1 MFLCQFAGLPESN
14 DVRDIFRPPSSPLF
28 LMAANQ
34 EGRKLCPLPD
44 IEDTDSFR
52 RMEFMARDG
61 KHIHLRFFHIERNL
75 ACRLNR
81 IGVKRNSPRLYNFTN
96 FFDEI
101 AIEAALKLREKF
113 GGKVTVLTAD
123 NKKAD
128 ALRRGIAMGSDDA
141 IQITDPALEG
151 SDEFAIAKALA
162 ADLKDK
168 PFDLIL
174 AGRQA
179 MDDDA
184 GIVGPAVAE
193 ALGIP
198 HVNTII
204 GLEMDEPNKEAR
216 VIREVEGGKE
226 ILTCPLPALFT
237 CQKGLNTPRIPQV
250 MNVMKA
256 MKAQIKKV
264 DLAALGLS
272 PIDVGGQALK
282 IKVQKYFSPPKRPPV
297 KMIREDFPDNVKVLV
312 KLLKE
317 EAKVI

>member
-1 MFLCQFAGLPESN
+1 MEIYVLVKQVPDPEAIVKVKS
-14 DVRDIFRPPSSPLF
+14 DSEL
-28 LMAANQ
+28 
-34 EGRKLCPLPD
+34 E
-44 IEDTDSFR
+44 IEN
-52 RMEFMARDG
+52 
-61 KHIHLRFFHIERNL
+61 K
-75 ACRLNR
+75 
-81 IGVKRNSPRLYNFTN
+81 YFTN

-101 AIEAALKLREKF
+101 AIETGLKLKEKL
-113 GGKVTVLTAD
+113 GGKVTVLTVD
-123 NKKAD
+123 NKRVD
-128 ALRRGIAMGSDDA
+128 ALRRGIAMGADDA

-151 SDEFAIAKALA
+151 SDQFATAKVLA
-162 ADLKDK
+162 AYLKHK

-174 AGRQA
+174 TGRQA

-204 GLEMDEPNKEAR
+204 GLEMNEPKKEAR

-226 ILTCPLPALFT
+226 ILFCPLPALFT

-272 PIDVGGQALK
+272 AMEVGGQALK
-282 IKVQKYFSPPKRPPV
+282 IKVQKYLPPPKRPPV
-297 KMIREDFPDNVKVLV
+297 KMVKEDFPDNVKVLV